1 MAHPILKGRARF
13 LKTIQRSECIQA
25 LTAKPEIA
33 ITQSGLA
40 HRSRH
45 PKQARGC
52 RKSGQSA
59 TRSSAL
65 SATLSVRNEELRF
78 QMLARRSVPQK
89 FHMSHVE
96 PSLI

>member
-65 SATLSVRNEELRF
+65 SATLSVRKMKSLGFKCSLED
-78 QMLARRSVPQK
+78 RSRKNFICPMWNQA
-89 FHMSHVE
+89 
-96 PSLI
+96 